1 MDKKDTQNNNLSH
14 EGVDYDGIIE
24 QDNPPPKWIMYLF
37 YASIIFS
44 FTYMGYYMAK
54 ENAINE
60 ITQNT
65 ENPLG
70 WTDFNYDASVKKAN
84 AEIKKSGAPQSA
96 VAVDYTK
103 PELIVEGEK
112 IYASNCIACHAAK
125 GVGLVGPA
133 LVDKYS
139 TEAGSLVI
147 LTKSISEGTPEKGM
161 PGWKAILGDS
171 KIEKLKAYILSL
183 NTGKVVESATAQG
196 ASPEGDAT
204 NGAKLY
210 SANCVTCHGID
221 GVGSIG
227 PALTTYDAAATPKLI
242 ESIGV
247 GVPAKG
253 MPGWK
258 AILGNQKIADIG
270 AYIVTLK
277 K

>member
-1 MDKKDTQNNNLSH
+1 MDKKDIKHDNLSH

-60 ITQNT
+60 VTQKT

-70 WTDFNYDASVKKAN
+70 WTDYNYDASVKEAN
-84 AEIKKSGAPQSA
+84 AAIKQSGAPQSD

-103 PELIVEGEK
+103 PELIAEGEK
-112 IYASNCIACHAAK
+112 IYGSNCIACHAAK
-125 GVGLVGPA
+125 GVGLVGPT

-139 TEAGSLVI
+139 TEVASLET
-147 LTKSISEGTPEKGM
+147 LTKAISVGTPEKGM
-161 PGWKAILGDS
+161 PGWKPILGDS

-183 NTGKVVESATAQG
+183 NSGKPITAIATQG
-196 ASPEGDAT
+196 TLPVADAK

-210 SANCVTCHGID
+210 SANCVTCHGAN

-227 PALTTYDAAATPKLI
+227 PALTIYDAASTPVLLQ
-242 ESIGV
+242 SISV

-258 AILGNQKIADIG
+258 AILGDQKIADIG